1 MVAGQYP
8 AGLAEGSVTADIK
21 VPFPQSS
28 GRSAQLLRAFDWTAT
43 PLGPIDTW
51 PIALRTM
58 VSSILSS
65 SFPAAIVWGCD
76 LTTIHNDPFLTI
88 LGQKPEA
95 MGRSFRDV
103 WAESWEEI
111 GPIARKACRGEPTFI
126 EDFPLNILRSGHPE
140 MAYFTF
146 CYSPLYDDEGKV
158 AGFLDTVVE
167 TTERVATER
176 QIRLMN
182 SELQHRMKNMFSTV
196 NSIISQTLRT
206 QRPLEE
212 IRPLLL
218 QRMATLANAHAV
230 VTDGREGHAGI
241 QKVLDGSLRPYCA
254 DGNRFRLKGP
264 GVLLSE
270 KQALSLSLTIN
281 ELATNAT
288 KYGALA
294 VDDGFVEIVWQGEP
308 DSRFRLQWTESG
320 GPPVPPPE
328 RRGFG
333 RTLME
338 RVAPHD
344 FGGTGTL
351 TYAPDGVIYVLETD
365 RLPR

>member
-1 MVAGQYP
+1 
-8 AGLAEGSVTADIK
+8 LAEGSVTADIK
-21 VPFPQSS
+21 VPFLHCS
-28 GRSAQLLRAFDWTAT
+28 GRSADLLRSFDWTST
-43 PLGPIDTW
+43 SLGPIDTW
-51 PIALRTM
+51 PIALRTI
-58 VSSILSS
+58 VSSILTS
-65 SFPAAIVWGCD
+65 SFPAAIVWGPD
-76 LTTIHNDPFLTI
+76 LTTIYNDPFLAI

-95 MGRSFRDV
+95 MGRSFRDI
-103 WAESWEEI
+103 WAESWEDI
-111 GPIARKACRGEPTFI
+111 APIASKACRGEATFI
-126 EDFPLNILRSGHPE
+126 EDFPLNILRSGYPE

-146 CYSPLYDDEGKV
+146 CYSPLFDDEGQV

-167 TTERVATER
+167 TTERVTMER

-182 SELQHRMKNMFSTV
+182 AELQHRMKNMFSTV
-196 NSIISQTLRT
+196 NSIISQTLRI

-212 IRPLLL
+212 IRPVLL

-230 VTDGREGHAGI
+230 VTEASTGEVDIR
-241 QKVLDGSLRPYCA
+241 KVLDGTLKPYCT
-254 DGNRFRLKGP
+254 DHGRFRLEGP
-264 GVLLSE
+264 SIVLSE
-270 KQALSLSLTIN
+270 KQALSLSLTLN

-288 KYGALA
+288 KYGSLSL
-294 VDDGFVEIVWQGEP
+294 DGGHVEIHWEGDRNGP
-308 DSRFRLQWTESG
+308 FRLAWREQG
-320 GPPVPPPE
+320 GPPVQPPE

-351 TYAPDGVIYVLETD
+351 TYAPDGLTYVLETD